1 MLYFQ
6 LTLGL
11 IGSLMGVIALIGLA
25 VNANSISSLSKDQDS
40 ICTTAKSIGGFTCTY
55 ATASTPT
62 VQELGACLTTIAGY
76 ATPSC

>member
-11 IGSLMGVIALIGLA
+11 IGFLMGVIALIGLA

-40 ICTTAKSIGGFTCTY
+40 ICTTVNRKLIKELNFQSKVKFT
-55 ATASTPT
+55 
-62 VQELGACLTTIAGY
+62 GTTRKMG
-76 ATPSC
+76 

>member
-40 ICTTAKSIGGFTCTY
+40 ICTTVNRKLIKELNVLVFYILKIKYTITRSI
-55 ATASTPT
+55 
-62 VQELGACLTTIAGY
+62 LG
-76 ATPSC
+76 